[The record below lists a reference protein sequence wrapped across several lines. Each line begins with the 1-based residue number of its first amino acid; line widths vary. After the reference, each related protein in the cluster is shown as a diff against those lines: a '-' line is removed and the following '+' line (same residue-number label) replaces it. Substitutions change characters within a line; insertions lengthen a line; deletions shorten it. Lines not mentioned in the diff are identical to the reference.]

1 MSILDRI
8 VNDTRTLVAR
18 RKRATPVEAL
28 RDAPLFDRQPLDFR
42 GALAGPDLG
51 FIAEIKKASPSKGV
65 IRSDFDPVS
74 IAESYTRH
82 GADAISVLTEPLH
95 FQGSLD
101 FLSEVRAVTPL
112 PLLRKDFILD
122 PYQLVEARAHGA
134 DAVLLI
140 AAILEPTELFELH
153 EAAGNLGLAC
163 LVELYEA
170 DEIQRVDF
178 DQVSI
183 LGVNNRDLHTF
194 NVQLEHSVAVFAELP
209 DGVLKVSES
218 GIHTTADLHYL
229 KQHGSDAVLIG
240 ETFMRADD
248 PGLALHAMV
257 EAVNPAFQ

>member
-1 MSILDRI
+1 
-8 VNDTRTLVAR
+8 
-18 RKRATPVEAL
+18 
-28 RDAPLFDRQPLDFR
+28 
-42 GALAGPDLG
+42 
-51 FIAEIKKASPSKGV
+51 
-65 IRSDFDPVS
+65 
-74 IAESYTRH
+74 
-82 GADAISVLTEPLH
+82 
-95 FQGSLD
+95 
-101 FLSEVRAVTPL
+101 
-112 PLLRKDFILD
+112 LRKDFILD